1 MGKRDYATILG
12 ADDAETD
19 PQTQQTPAGSG
30 VVPIRAGAPE
40 TPPVKPGASWSSVLS
55 RGSNAVGAVG
65 SALENMR
72 GQTSAEIAALKS
84 QLEAGETIVEI
95 ETDKILA
102 SFVSDR
108 FGDTSQPPTEL
119 VEQIKD
125 QGQLIPILVRPHPE
139 KDGHY
144 QIAYG
149 HRRVAAARKLG
160 IKVRAIVRNLS
171 NEELVIAQGQ
181 ENNARLDLSY
191 IEKAL
196 FAVRLEEAGFNRQ
209 VIGSSLAV
217 SKTELSGMISV
228 ASKIPRDVILAIG
241 AAPGIGRPRW
251 QDLTEIFK
259 QQKCFEKASEI
270 IAKPEFSAKPSDDRF
285 LLLLAKLSKKEK
297 AEISQQQIFWND
309 TKGRRLARI
318 TDTDARYTLQID
330 KSVDRQFGAF
340 LFSKLDELYR
350 DYEATQQHTN

>member
-1 MGKRDYATILG
+1 MAKRNYAAILG
-12 ADDAETD
+12 EEDTGVN
-19 PQTQQTPAGSG
+19 PQVEQQAAQSD
-30 VVPIRAGAPE
+30 VVPIRAESAE
-40 TPPVKPGASWSSVLS
+40 TAPVKPGASWSSVLA

-72 GQTSAEIAALKS
+72 GQSSAEIAALKS

-95 ETDKILA
+95 EADKILA

-108 FGDTSQPPTEL
+108 FEDSSQPPTEL
-119 VEQIKD
+119 IEQIKD
-125 QGQLIPILVRPHPE
+125 RGQLVPILVRPHPE
-139 KDGHY
+139 RDGHY

-196 FAVRLEEAGFNRQ
+196 FAVKLEEAGFNRQ

-228 ASKIPRDVILAIG
+228 ATKIPREIILAVG

-251 QDLTEIFK
+251 HELTEIFK
-259 QQKCFEKASEI
+259 LQKCFDKASEI
-270 IAKPEFSAKPSDDRF
+270 VSKPEFAQKSSDERF
-285 LLLLAKLSKKEK
+285 LVLLAKLSKKEK
-297 AEISQQQIFWND
+297 VEASQQQIFWND
-309 TKGRRLARI
+309 PKGRRLARI

-330 KSVDRQFGAF
+330 KTVDRQFGAF
-340 LFSKLDELYR
+340 LFSKLEELYR
-350 DYEATQQHTN
+350 DYEASLNAK

>member
-1 MGKRDYATILG
+1 MGKRNYAAILDEDDTEANPQGKQQAAKSGTITIRT
-12 ADDAETD
+12 E
-19 PQTQQTPAGSG
+19 
-30 VVPIRAGAPE
+30 VPEAA
-40 TPPVKPGASWSSVLS
+40 PVKPGASWSSVLA

-65 SALENMR
+65 SALESMR

-84 QLEAGETIVEI
+84 QLEAGETILEI

-102 SFVSDR
+102 SFVTDR
-108 FGDTSQPPTEL
+108 FDDSSKPPAEL
-119 VEQIKD
+119 IEQIKER
-125 QGQLIPILVRPHPE
+125 GQLVPILVRPHPE
-139 KDGHY
+139 NDGHY

-191 IEKAL
+191 IEKSL
-196 FAVRLEEAGFNRQ
+196 FAVKLEEAGFNRQ

-228 ASKIPRDVILAIG
+228 ATKIPREVILAVG

-251 QDLTEIFK
+251 HDLTEIFK
-259 QQKCFEKASEI
+259 LQKCFDKASEI
-270 IAKPEFSAKPSDDRF
+270 IKKSDFASKSSDERF
-285 LLLLAKLSKKEK
+285 LTLLAKLSQKEK
-297 AEISQQQIFWND
+297 VEAPQQQIFWND
-309 TKGRRLARI
+309 PKGRRLARI

-330 KSVDRQFGAF
+330 KTVDRQFGAF
-340 LFSKLDELYR
+340 LFSKLEELYR
-350 DYEATQQHTN
+350 DYEATINAK